1 MNENQNSNELN
12 QNRENEPAITQPGGN
27 GNQGEKLFTQEE
39 VNKIVSDRLN
49 KERQRT
55 VQRQNENALD
65 ARESELSARENLLTC
80 RDFIDENKYNPKL
93 LELFNTLDAEAFKES
108 INKLFELFPSL
119 LNAPADMAPMGNFE
133 TQSDALASVF
143 KPPKI

>member
-1 MNENQNSNELN
+1 MSENQNL
-12 QNRENEPAITQPGGN
+12 NEPNQKEVNGGAITQPGEN

-55 VQRQNENALD
+55 VMRQNENALD

-93 LELFNTLDAEAFKES
+93 LELFNTSDAEAFKES
-108 INKLFELFPSL
+108 VNKLFEVFPSL
-119 LNAPADMAPMGNFE
+119 LNLPADMAPMGNFE
-133 TQSDALASVF
+133 IQSDALASVF

>member
-1 MNENQNSNELN
+1 MNNEQSLSEQNQNEENSSTNTQPEGNENK
-12 QNRENEPAITQPGGN
+12 TD
-27 GNQGEKLFTQEE
+27 KLFTQEE
-39 VNKIVSDRLN
+39 VNKIVSERLN

-93 LELFNTLDAEAFKES
+93 LELFNTSDAETFKES
-108 INKLFELFPSL
+108 VNKLFEVFPSL
-119 LNAPADMAPMGNFE
+119 LNTPADVAPIGDFE
-133 TQSDALASVF
+133 ADALASVF